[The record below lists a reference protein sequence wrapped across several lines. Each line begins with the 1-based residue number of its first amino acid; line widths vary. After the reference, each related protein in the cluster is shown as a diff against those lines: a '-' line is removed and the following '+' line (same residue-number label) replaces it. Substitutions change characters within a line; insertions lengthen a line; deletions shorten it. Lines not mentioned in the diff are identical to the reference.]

1 MVNVPRT
8 FSADF
13 IIVGNKKCTAQQGSV
28 YFPTLTSVDVS
39 AHVKTEPVLT
49 YSIARVRICL
59 GLYLHTLRSG
69 GASAAAVHTLLVLH
83 RSGAS
88 TGNFAAPSARPTVMI
103 FVNVF
108 TTKMPLDANFDIL
121 DGSEVKKRAY
131 KTPKRAHGGLMC
143 IFPGIH
149 SKTEVHT
156 PASKLTCAR
165 RHTYSPEVSHTTAR
179 TRTYILYLRS
189 GTQAR
194 RMLTYSS
201 KTHIH

>member
-1 MVNVPRT
+1 MPGT
-8 FSADF
+8 
-13 IIVGNKKCTAQQGSV
+13 I
-28 YFPTLTSVDVS
+28 
-39 AHVKTEPVLT
+39 LT
-49 YSIARVRICL
+49 YSEERRRKRR
-59 GLYLHTLRSG
+59 RSTYSACAASERRKHRKFC
-69 GASAAAVHTLLVLH
+69 GAF
-83 RSGAS
+83 GA
-88 TGNFAAPSARPTVMI
+88 THGNDFRKC
-103 FVNVF
+103 FYHK
-108 TTKMPLDANFDIL
+108 KMPLDANFDIL

-131 KTPKRAHGGLMC
+131 KTPKRAHMC